1 LPLQSVLQILPLELQ
16 PRVLYPEVGD
26 ATISVPLE
34 KILAQLSRGTVKISF
49 GELRMAAPGVFSPE
63 NDRDRV
69 LVPLPLEEILVR
81 LNPALITRRRTQ
93 RHVEVPMDI
102 SSPFDM
108 DGQGL
113 AFSTG
118 PGASSRPEPA
128 PMAAPTARH
137 APPPAPR
144 QIAPPPPP
152 QPFVPTRGAIT
163 SAPTPP
169 PPGAIPMPGPAPA
182 PSRRPVREA
191 ASSPAAPIP
200 FPSAPAPI
208 PFSSTPAPAAQ
219 SQPARP
225 APESAPLVVGLTALA
240 ESWPEGVRK
249 EIVQW
254 NLVEARVALPAD
266 AVGQALRQGR
276 LAFSWKTVRSW
287 LTPSVLGETS
297 PLDNTVLELPL
308 KVVAPLFL
316 ARQREAS
323 ESRQKVAI
331 DTEIPNLFFGLPQA
345 NGPSDAP
352 QQQQQASSAVTKPV
366 DTNYYIWDD
375 NSDTARVD
383 ASEHKRQQ
391 PSADTRFIAR
401 CATPNEVVSRA
412 AAMDGVEGS
421 LIALPDGLMVASQL
435 SPDLNGDT
443 IAAFLPQ
450 IFSKVSACTKEL
462 RMGDLNNLNFT
473 VGNIPWKIFRVNA
486 IFFAAFGRAGQPLPT
501 GQLAALASELDHKAK

>member
-1 LPLQSVLQILPLELQ
+1 MFGFLKPLLRKLVETPVETEPPPAPDFAPQSFAPAPPAGYPRPARPGRPPQHAVHPQPGRLQPGRTNGKGLELPLQSVLQILPLELQ

-93 RHVEVPMDI
+93 RQVEVPMDI

-118 PGASSRPEPA
+118 PGASSKPEPA

-144 QIAPPPPP
+144 QTAPPPPP

-200 FPSAPAPI
+200 FSSA
-208 PFSSTPAPAAQ
+208 PAPAAQ

-254 NLVEARVALPAD
+254 NLVE
-266 AVGQALRQGR
+266 
-276 LAFSWKTVRSW
+276 
-287 LTPSVLGETS
+287 
-297 PLDNTVLELPL
+297 
-308 KVVAPLFL
+308 
-316 ARQREAS
+316 
-323 ESRQKVAI
+323 
-331 DTEIPNLFFGLPQA
+331 
-345 NGPSDAP
+345 
-352 QQQQQASSAVTKPV
+352 
-366 DTNYYIWDD
+366 
-375 NSDTARVD
+375 
-383 ASEHKRQQ
+383 
-391 PSADTRFIAR
+391 
-401 CATPNEVVSRA
+401 
-412 AAMDGVEGS
+412 
-421 LIALPDGLMVASQL
+421 
-435 SPDLNGDT
+435 
-443 IAAFLPQ
+443 
-450 IFSKVSACTKEL
+450 
-462 RMGDLNNLNFT
+462 
-473 VGNIPWKIFRVNA
+473 
-486 IFFAAFGRAGQPLPT
+486 
-501 GQLAALASELDHKAK
+501 